1 MASLSED
8 TALRMAPDDQVLT
21 DGRGLIRK
29 NSMSN
34 LGVSADGTWILG
46 ECKGS
51 AKQPYQVSVDL
62 ADTSNPLARCS
73 CPSRK
78 FPCKHGM
85 ALMLLY
91 AQTPDK
97 FGSREPDEALLS
109 KREKAVARA
118 EKKADEATK
127 PKKVNVAA
135 LNKKVQAQRD
145 GLDLLEK

>member
-1 MASLSED
+1 MASLSEE
-8 TALRMAPDDQVLT
+8 TAQRMAPDDQVLT

-51 AKQPYQVSVDL
+51 AKEPYKVSVDL
-62 ADTSNPLARCS
+62 ADISNPLARCS

-91 AQTPDK
+91 AQDASR
-97 FGSREPDEALLS
+97 FGSREPDEALLA

-118 EKKADEATK
+118 EKKAEEGDK
-127 PKKVNVAA
+127 
-135 LNKKVQAQRD
+135 
-145 GLDLLEK
+145 

>member
-1 MASLSED
+1 MPALSED

-51 AKQPYQVSVDL
+51 AKLPYQVSVDL

-91 AQTPDK
+91 AQTPDNL
-97 FGSREPDEALLS
+97 GSREPVEGLLC
-109 KREKAVARA
+109 KRDKAVDRA
-118 EKKADEATK
+118 QKQAERAT
-127 PKKVNVAA
+127 
-135 LNKKVQAQRD
+135 
-145 GLDLLEK
+145 